1 MERKVKFIG
10 NGKQYAWNTNPE
22 YGKVYAES
30 ELKSMYGSGWSEE
43 IFEYLLDPDE
53 EDSSRDFEEVFGKE
67 QRQVNDKEPT
77 HFNVFVWL
85 IEEDEYVTSIEYDIS
100 LYDDMIVDAEELI
113 VDKSHMLI
121 QTITGHELIPYKK
134 DRKSTR
140 LNSSH

>member
-1 MERKVKFIG
+1 ME
-10 NGKQYAWNTNPE
+10 
-22 YGKVYAES
+22 
-30 ELKSMYGSGWSEE
+30 
-43 IFEYLLDPDE
+43 
-53 EDSSRDFEEVFGKE
+53 KE
-67 QRQVNDKEPT
+67 QKEPT

-134 DRKSTR
+134 LK
-140 LNSSH
+140 NSIIRFVKVCR